1 MAETHWSGTFK
12 TTAGWGRLEV
22 TNGVE
27 CAGREIIAVVGAGIL
42 VVSANWVKVPHAS
55 GYRDSQRNHRI
66 PTKENAMMYA
76 AQARS
81 E

>member
-1 MAETHWSGTFK
+1 
-12 TTAGWGRLEV
+12 
-22 TNGVE
+22 
-27 CAGREIIAVVGAGIL
+27 
-42 VVSANWVKVPHAS
+42 VKVPHAS